1 MCHTPTKQEKKDST
15 HTRPASMLSHVAEEK
30 EDDKGKFQ
38 VQAVGG
44 VGSSNSEEETVKK
57 TDRDK

>member
-1 MCHTPTKQEKKDST
+1 
-15 HTRPASMLSHVAEEK
+15 MLSHVAEEK

-38 VQAVGG
+38 VRAVGG